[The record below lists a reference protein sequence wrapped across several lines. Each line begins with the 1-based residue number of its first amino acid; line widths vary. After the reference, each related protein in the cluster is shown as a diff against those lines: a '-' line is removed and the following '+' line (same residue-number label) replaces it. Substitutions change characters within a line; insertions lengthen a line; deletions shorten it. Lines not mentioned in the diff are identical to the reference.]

1 MAKYY
6 VNFGDEK
13 TILNAS
19 TPQQAAVLGFRKLV
33 RESEKEEFEVPEDI
47 RVSQKGPEEHEDDFI
62 IDTFTIIALLY
73 LMREEEEDG
82 ESGQEEFE

>member
-19 TPQQAAVLGFRKLV
+19 TPQQAAVLGFRKV
-33 RESEKEEFEVPEDI
+33 VKESEKEEFEMPVDI
-47 RVSQKGPEEHEDDFI
+47 RGSQKGPEEHEDDFVI
-62 IDTFTIIALLY
+62 GTFTVIALLY

-82 ESGQEEFE
+82 ESGEEEFE